1 MLNFALSA
9 SNLTKINVFNFVSY
23 SIIAIFED
31 N

>member
-1 MLNFALSA
+1 MQNIALNV
-9 SNLTKINVFNFVSY
+9 SNLTKINVFNFVIY